1 MYLSS
6 ELVEML
12 KTLPR
17 SGAGNF
23 VLPRHDGTPFINK
36 ADRTDTPY
44 YFSEAVKALALNEGR
59 STRDRVTFH
68 TIRHTVATN
77 LAKVL
82 DVRSLMDVMGW
93 KVIAMAA
100 RYIHTQDETKRHAAN
115 ILAGAWKKQEQAKVL
130 QFNPSAG

>member
-1 MYLSS
+1 MGFLLCLTDGGQAS
-6 ELVEML
+6 
-12 KTLPR
+12 
-17 SGAGNF
+17 AGDF

-100 RYIHTQDETKRHAAN
+100 RYIHTQEETKRQAAN